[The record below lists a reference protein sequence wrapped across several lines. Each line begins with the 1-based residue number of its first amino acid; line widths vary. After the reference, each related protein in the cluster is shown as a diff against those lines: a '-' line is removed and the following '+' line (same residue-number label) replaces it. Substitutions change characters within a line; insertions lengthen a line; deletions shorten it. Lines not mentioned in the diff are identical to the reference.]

1 MTEEQPSPATTA
13 DGEGFRTVMVALAAN
28 LGIAAAKLVAALA
41 TGSSAMLAEAF
52 HASADTGNQILLL
65 VADRRARRP
74 PDEGHPMGHGRE
86 AYFWALLA
94 SLGVF
99 FIGALLSL
107 RQGGLQ
113 LLHRTPMSSF
123 RVAYVVLAVSFCL
136 DGASLLR
143 AYRQIR
149 NEAKGLGRDFLEHLD
164 LSSDPIA
171 RGVFAEDA
179 VAIFGNVIAFAGI
192 VLHQVSG
199 SSIPDAVA
207 ALIIGVSLG
216 VVALDLTRRNRDFL
230 VGQEASPAIHGQLQ
244 RLIAARPG
252 IVAVNQLL
260 VTFLGPRRLWV
271 VARIAIDGAL
281 SGAAMRDLLR
291 ATERAIQEQ
300 SPVIVRV
307 DLVPRGPD
315 AAR

>member
-1 MTEEQPSPATTA
+1 
-13 DGEGFRTVMVALAAN
+13 
-28 LGIAAAKLVAALA
+28 
-41 TGSSAMLAEAF
+41 
-52 HASADTGNQILLL
+52 
-65 VADRRARRP
+65 
-74 PDEGHPMGHGRE
+74 
-86 AYFWALLA
+86 
-94 SLGVF
+94 
-99 FIGALLSL
+99 
-107 RQGGLQ
+107 
-113 LLHRTPMSSF
+113 
-123 RVAYVVLAVSFCL
+123 VSFCL
-136 DGASLLR
+136 DGMSLLR

-164 LSSDPIA
+164 LSSDPIS

-207 ALIIGVSLG
+207 ALLIGVSLG

-244 RLIAARPG
+244 RLIAAQPG

-271 VARIAIDGAL
+271 VARIAIDGGL
-281 SGAAMRDLLR
+281 SGAAMRDLLC

-307 DLVPRGPD
+307 DLVPRGADP
-315 AAR
+315 AR

>member
-149 NEAKGLGRDFLEHLD
+149 NEAKGLGRHFLEHLD

-192 VLHQVSG
+192 VLHQASG